1 MELIILDGNDDIS
14 HVQLRGSL
22 DTAAMRGI
30 DARFLGA
37 TAAQDRPAIVDLSEL
52 HYITSIGIGM
62 LLGCAKTLRHKG
74 HQLILVAPIPAVEHV
89 LRTVG
94 MDDVVPIVA
103 SAQEALRLARSAPAS

>member
-1 MELIILDGNDDIS
+1 MELIILNGNDDIS

-22 DTAAMRGI
+22 DTASIRGV

-52 HYITSIGIGM
+52 DYITSLGIGM
-62 LLGCAKTLRHKG
+62 LLGCAKTLRNKG
-74 HQLILVAPIPAVEHV
+74 HQLVLVAPIPGVEHV

-94 MDDVVPIVA
+94 MHEVVPIA
-103 SAQEALRLARSAPAS
+103 SNAEEALRLARTTPAM